1 MAFLWKGSF
10 MSLIL
15 NFNIVITAP
24 PVTLTFTITASYCI
38 YVLSKLRSIRQNT
51 KDKTAKCRKPTKDK
65 KNNKKEFSNT

>member
-24 PVTLTFTITASYCI
+24 VTLTLTITASY
-38 YVLSKLRSIRQNT
+38 YVLSKLRSVRQNT